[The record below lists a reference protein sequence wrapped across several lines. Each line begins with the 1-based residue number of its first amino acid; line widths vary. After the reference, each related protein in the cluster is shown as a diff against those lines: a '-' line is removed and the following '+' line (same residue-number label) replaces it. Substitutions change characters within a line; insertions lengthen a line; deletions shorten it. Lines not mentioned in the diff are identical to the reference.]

1 MSAPRKTHYAWV
13 VAGVTFV
20 VILFASSV
28 QGVFSLLIQP
38 LMSEFGW
45 SRSVATM
52 PASVNILV
60 YGVTG
65 PFAAA
70 LTVRFGLRKVVT
82 GTLAAVATGALLVTQ
97 SIHPWQLVIAWGIIV
112 GVGMGCMATVLAST
126 VAAAWFVEKQG
137 MVTGLLVAAGTAGQL
152 VFIPINRLLVQSF
165 TWRAAAFVI
174 ASATIVAVPLVLLFI
189 RNRPEDKGL
198 TALGAPIGWRTPD
211 RPDHPIRLAF
221 QGLRDASRSGIF
233 WILGGSFFVC
243 GVSTSGLVQMHW
255 FESTSDHHIAKATAS
270 TLLVGIGVFD
280 LMGSLASG
288 WLCDR
293 VDPRRLLF
301 AYYGLRG
308 LSLLMLNQV
317 LDLGATN
324 PGLLVVLIFYGLDWV
339 ATVPPTIR
347 LAHQFFGPGK
357 GSVVYGWLFAAHQL
371 GGAFAAW
378 FSATTRDST
387 GSFQLSYVFGGIF
400 CIVAALGVLRI
411 RPPSWVV
418 EDASTREPAL
428 V

>member
-1 MSAPRKTHYAWV
+1 MST
-13 VAGVTFV
+13 T
-20 VILFASSV
+20 
-28 QGVFSLLIQP
+28 
-38 LMSEFGW
+38 FGW
-45 SRSVATM
+45 SRSVATL

-60 YGVTG
+60 YGLTG

-70 LTVRFGLRKVVT
+70 LTVRFGLRTVVT
-82 GTLAAVATGALLVTQ
+82 GALAAVATGALLVTQ
-97 SIHPWQLVIAWGIIV
+97 STHPWHLVIAWGIIV

-152 VFIPINRLLVQSF
+152 VFIPTNRLLVQSF

-174 ASATIVAVPLVLLFI
+174 ASATICAIPLVVLFI
-189 RNRPEDKGL
+189 RNKPEDKGL
-198 TALGAPIGWRTPD
+198 TALGAPAGWQTPP

-255 FESTSDHHIAKATAS
+255 FESTGDHHIAKATAS

-301 AYYGLRG
+301 AYYGMRG
-308 LSLLMLNQV
+308 LSLLMLNPGPRPGCYEPRT
-317 LDLGATN
+317 LGRADLLR
-324 PGLLVVLIFYGLDWV
+324 P
-339 ATVPPTIR
+339 R
-347 LAHQFFGPGK
+347 
-357 GSVVYGWLFAAHQL
+357 L
-371 GGAFAAW
+371 GGNSAADYQTSRRW
-378 FSATTRDST
+378 SERSWAQYPYGTFGQATWIGAPSLPAWPSRIFGSPCARPIRGCAISNPSVREHGACTSQDRPHRPTWRVAPEVGCIAAVGSAWPLPV
-387 GSFQLSYVFGGIF
+387 LSPSGELLLPFG
-400 CIVAALGVLRI
+400 LRQ
-411 RPPSWVV
+411 V
-418 EDASTREPAL
+418 ERRL

>member
-1 MSAPRKTHYAWV
+1 V

-38 LMSEFGW
+38 LMTEFGW
-45 SRSVATM
+45 SRSVTTL

-60 YGVTG
+60 YGITG

-70 LTVRFGLRKVVT
+70 LTVRFGLRMVVT
-82 GTLAAVATGALLVTQ
+82 GALLAVATGALLVTQ
-97 SIHPWQLVIAWGIIV
+97 SSSPWQLVIAWGIIV

-137 MVTGLLVAAGTAGQL
+137 MVMGLLVAAGTAGQL
-152 VFIPINRLLVQSF
+152 VFIPVNRLLVQSF

-174 ASATIVAVPLVLLFI
+174 ASATICAVPLVVLFI
-189 RNRPEDKGL
+189 RNKPEDKGL
-198 TALGAPIGWRTPD
+198 TALGAPVGWRTPD

-221 QGLRDASRSGIF
+221 QGLWDASQSGMF
-233 WILGGSFFVC
+233 WILGGSFLVC
-243 GVSTSGLVQMHW
+243 GASTSGLVQIHW
-255 FESTSDHHIAKATAS
+255 FESTSDHNIAKATAS

-280 LMGSLASG
+280 LLGSLASG
-288 WLCDR
+288 WLSDR

-308 LSLLMLNQV
+308 LSLLMLDQV
-317 LDLGATN
+317 LDLGPSN
-324 PGLLVVLIFYGLDWV
+324 PGLLIVLVFYGLDWV
-339 ATVPPTIR
+339 ATVPPTIK
-347 LAHQFFGPGK
+347 LAHRLFGPGK

-387 GSFQLSYVFGGIF
+387 GSFQLSFVIGGVL

-411 RPPSWVV
+411 NLPSRVLD
-418 EDASTREPAL
+418 DAITRDPAL